1 MYSPRN
7 LLWSGHIS
15 RPPALERH
23 IPRVVVRRGNAYSLR
38 IRGHAA
44 SKTGHQVAKVALGG
58 DRACAIAKQIVP
70 HFGDTSIGSPSAPDL
85 ARISRGFYLTFST
98 LGCGERHTVPTVDE
112 TVPLTPDAPRHGP
125 WPPGQRT
132 ARIVRSPSPRS
143 GGLRGITHP
152 PRGHAEDAAPG
163 LRVARAPRASGIVGS
178 GVRPALVAQ
187 DAAAGVRLWRACRAY
202 PRARAEEFLTGAA
215 TSGQERPTET
225 CPRARRS
232 GLSTRTCVTFS
243 TLQCGERQVE
253 THQRGARSATS

>member
-1 MYSPRN
+1 M
-7 LLWSGHIS
+7 
-15 RPPALERH
+15 
-23 IPRVVVRRGNAYSLR
+23 
-38 IRGHAA
+38 
-44 SKTGHQVAKVALGG
+44 
-58 DRACAIAKQIVP
+58 
-70 HFGDTSIGSPSAPDL
+70 

-125 WPPGQRT
+125 WLPGQRT

-215 TSGQERPTET
+215 TSGTGTPHRNVSEGSPV
-225 CPRARRS
+225 RS
-232 GLSTRTCVTFS
+232 VHTHLCDVLHTPVWRTS
-243 TLQCGERQVE
+243 GRNAPEGR
-253 THQRGARSATS
+253 